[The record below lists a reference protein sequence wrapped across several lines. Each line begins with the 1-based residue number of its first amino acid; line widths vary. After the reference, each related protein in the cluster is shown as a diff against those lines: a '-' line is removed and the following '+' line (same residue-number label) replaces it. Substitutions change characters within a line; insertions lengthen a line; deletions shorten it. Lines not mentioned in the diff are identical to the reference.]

1 MDKFIANLTK
11 LRSVFGECVL
21 HAKSEEDNRWLV
33 RWLVDQLCEDEM
45 WSTTHMNEDDVK
57 FLEGLINTYSL
68 YNEEEMGRG
77 YV

>member
-45 WSTTHMNEDDVK
+45 WSTTHMNEVVTAYENPTK
-57 FLEGLINTYSL
+57 SKEIG
-68 YNEEEMGRG
+68 
-77 YV
+77 